1 MCNKSKELRK
11 LFREHMENKRKVV
24 STPPVYGV
32 HSVPSFN
39 GITIYFYEWSDISN
53 TPRYFNSV
61 SEFESFTRM
70 SGIPFEYF
78 HKDIINNLKCAYISC
93 YQGSTELNIRGT
105 YKLLLDSMREHNAK
119 KLLPSI
125 CT

>member
-24 STPPVYGV
+24 STPPMYGV
-32 HSVPSFN
+32 HNVSSYS
-39 GITIYFYEWSDISN
+39 GITIYFYEWSDVSN
-53 TPRYFNSV
+53 APRYFKSLY
-61 SEFESFTRM
+61 EFEEFLKKSE
-70 SGIPFEYF
+70 IPFEYF
-78 HKDIINNLKCAYISC
+78 HKDIINSLKCAYVSC
-93 YQGSTELNIRGT
+93 YQGSKELNIRAT
-105 YKLLLDSMREHNAK
+105 YKMLLDSMREHNAK